1 MGERGTTRRMC
12 LLQTGLLL
20 SLHSA
25 VILLAD
31 PHLSPR
37 CSVRRCLLKIHGAA
51 RVTRARRT
59 GAGEDVCGFWPRLS
73 AGRVSVT
80 GQACQQRQIVAVA
93 AARAPLRVNQRLV
106 PSVVSSSLFSFIFF
120 TPSLTLEDK
129 RPPVFCGPL
138 LGNHWCKCWWHI
150 KGTGES
156 TSWLVA
162 WRLQKSLWW
171 REKLTQSAAWKQDA
185 FAAFLPNSR
194 GAEEKQKEQQ
204 EHAGNLH
211 TELIRSGWRG
221 GGA

>member
-37 CSVRRCLLKIHGAA
+37 YSVRRCLLKIHGAA

-93 AARAPLRVNQRLV
+93 TARAPLRVNQRLV
-106 PSVVSSSLFSFIFF
+106 RSVVSSSSFSFIFLPLRSRLKTNAHPCF
-120 TPSLTLEDK
+120 VDHCLETIGANADD
-129 RPPVFCGPL
+129 
-138 LGNHWCKCWWHI
+138 
-150 KGTGES
+150 
-156 TSWLVA
+156 TSKARANQLPGWLRDVCRKA
-162 WRLQKSLWW
+162 SGGVKS
-171 REKLTQSAAWKQDA
+171 
-185 FAAFLPNSR
+185 
-194 GAEEKQKEQQ
+194 
-204 EHAGNLH
+204 
-211 TELIRSGWRG
+211 
-221 GGA
+221 